1 MKLSL
6 CVSLSKQVCFYHREK
21 PYMQQK
27 YASET
32 LLKTRY
38 DICALPFSTKLVALL
53 QGKLDWFG
61 LMVPWWPLLIF
72 LCTTVL
78 VLLAQSMVTEKPSNI
93 TVNHIWLKKKFS
105 RFQVTSYSRKL
116 FVHLNLWR
124 RVCSFTALPFFIEF
138 GGILSAR
145 NSDKATVYN
154 KVPRA
159 ACEA

>member
-6 CVSLSKQVCFYHREK
+6 CVSLSKQVCFYHTEK

-93 TVNHIWLKKKFS
+93 TVNHIWLKKKTFKIS
-105 RFQVTSYSRKL
+105 SDFLFQRT
-116 FVHLNLWR
+116 
-124 RVCSFTALPFFIEF
+124 VCSFKFMEKSLLLHCTAL
-138 GGILSAR
+138 LYWVWWHS
-145 NSDKATVYN
+145 V
-154 KVPRA
+154 
-159 ACEA
+159 C